1 LGSIK
6 PMPAHEPLPLLPS
19 LERKQDFLTLWHIP
33 YPRNVFFTGR
43 EKILDDLPQALGQ
56 RKCVALSGLG
66 GMGKTQ
72 TAIEFAYRNRA
83 LYAAVFWA
91 KAESRDTLL
100 ADFVSIAVTLNLS
113 SAHATE
119 QEITVAE
126 VKRWLETHHSWLLI
140 LDNADDLSLAKDFLP
155 HDSQGQLL
163 LTTRAHAFGGLAQC
177 LSMEEMLPEE
187 GALLL
192 LRRAGLIAND
202 SSLAAACQADRSVA
216 LQISQELGGLPL
228 AIDQAGAFIEETP
241 STLSEYFS
249 LYGSERGKLLADRG
263 SLGDHP
269 SVTVTFSLAFTK
281 VAGTSTAAADLICLC
296 AFLAPEAIPEE
307 IFTDGAE
314 VLGGD
319 LGAAARSTLEFARTV
334 KEAGRFSLLD
344 RDAQCKT
351 LEIHRLVQLVI
362 KAGMSNSD
370 QNNWSARAVR
380 AVAKVFPSVEFKSW
394 GSCQRLLPHALVC
407 ASLVGERDLEIEEAA
422 GLLNEAARYLHERG
436 LFDESEPL
444 LRRALAIWE
453 TVLGPDHPH
462 VATGLNNL
470 ALLYKGQ
477 GKYTESEP
485 IHLRA
490 LSILEKAMG
499 LNDPRVAA
507 SLNNLAELY
516 RDLGKYAE
524 AEPFH
529 QRALAIRE
537 KTLSSEHPQVA
548 ISLNNLGLLY
558 RDQGKYAEAELLLR
572 RALPILEAALGSDH
586 PRVAQCLSNLAL
598 AYDYQGKYAEAE
610 TLHGRALAIREKAL
624 DPHHP
629 DMAHSLNNLAQSYRS
644 QGKYT
649 EAGPL
654 HGRALAILEAA
665 PGPDHPHVATSLN
678 NLALLY
684 RDQGRYAEAE
694 PLLRRALGVQEK
706 ALGPDHPDIGLS
718 LNNLALVYDGQ
729 GRNAE
734 AAPIYRHALVI
745 LEKALGPDHPNA
757 IIVRCNLDK
766 NGLSGIP
773 VNDHQKA

>member
-1 LGSIK
+1 MTDVPLVFISYSHDSPEHVDRVLVSSDRFRAEGVNCRIDQYEQSPEEGWPLWCARQVKDSAFVLVACTETYLRRFNAEETPQIGRGGTWEGHIITQELYETQGRNTKFIPIIFSKDDGRFIPVPLKGATRYELPDNYGQLYRRLTGQPLISMPALGSIK

-370 QNNWSARAVR
+370 QNNW
-380 AVAKVFPSVEFKSW
+380 
-394 GSCQRLLPHALVC
+394 
-407 ASLVGERDLEIEEAA
+407 
-422 GLLNEAARYLHERG
+422 AARRARG
-436 LFDESEPL
+436 
-444 LRRALAIWE
+444 
-453 TVLGPDHPH
+453 
-462 VATGLNNL
+462 
-470 ALLYKGQ
+470 
-477 GKYTESEP
+477 
-485 IHLRA
+485 
-490 LSILEKAMG
+490 
-499 LNDPRVAA
+499 
-507 SLNNLAELY
+507 
-516 RDLGKYAE
+516 
-524 AEPFH
+524 
-529 QRALAIRE
+529 
-537 KTLSSEHPQVA
+537 
-548 ISLNNLGLLY
+548 
-558 RDQGKYAEAELLLR
+558 
-572 RALPILEAALGSDH
+572 
-586 PRVAQCLSNLAL
+586 
-598 AYDYQGKYAEAE
+598 
-610 TLHGRALAIREKAL
+610 
-624 DPHHP
+624 
-629 DMAHSLNNLAQSYRS
+629 S
-644 QGKYT
+644 QGIPK
-649 EAGPL
+649 
-654 HGRALAILEAA
+654 R
-665 PGPDHPHVATSLN
+665 
-678 NLALLY
+678 
-684 RDQGRYAEAE
+684 
-694 PLLRRALGVQEK
+694 GV
-706 ALGPDHPDIGLS
+706 
-718 LNNLALVYDGQ
+718 
-729 GRNAE
+729 
-734 AAPIYRHALVI
+734 
-745 LEKALGPDHPNA
+745 
-757 IIVRCNLDK
+757 
-766 NGLSGIP
+766 
-773 VNDHQKA
+773 